1 MANYNID
8 DLEYL
13 AEDKPI
19 NWREIFEKL
28 IYNWKWITLSLVV
41 FSVLG
46 YVYVK
51 MQPDTFQ
58 TNATLLVADQSK
70 SGQMSE
76 MALVQQ
82 LSNIRPGASYGL
94 SSQLNNE
101 IAIITSVEIMKRVV
115 MELELYTTYKRKRN
129 LETIEL
135 YTSSP
140 YYVKMDSAAYANL
153 KSGVN
158 FEIVKNGEKYV
169 ISGVFEGVEYNKY
182 VNSLPATLKTP
193 AGKMVILLRNQ
204 DSTNDPVHVTIA
216 PLLSTARYY
225 AKGTLSVTTEKL
237 LDVLNISVKAYN
249 VQKAKDIVNTLIRV
263 YNQDAIEQ
271 INRSALYTARFIDER
286 LNLKTQELQ
295 GVETEIEKYK
305 KENQLTNIQ
314 ADAALYMQS
323 NSENEKQRIT
333 SEVQLELIKYVE
345 EFLKDTKN
353 QDELIPN
360 LGLTDAGLVNVVSQY
375 NELVM
380 MRQRISQGSSNDNP
394 ALKNIDQQ
402 ITSTR
407 KSIQSSIATSRKGLQ
422 LSNKSFGAQESEIK
436 SKLGE
441 IPRQEREIL
450 EASRTQQ
457 VKQTLYLFL
466 LQKREEASLSMAVAL
481 PKGRLLNGP
490 DSATH
495 VAPRSAMLMAVFVLL
510 GLIIPVAFILLKDM
524 LKANISDR
532 TDLEK
537 ITKIPIIGVLGHN
550 KDNNSIIDHTSNA
563 NANSELF
570 RLMRAKLQFALDQPK
585 EKVIL
590 VTSTES
596 GEGKTFVSMNL
607 AVSISLTEKK
617 VLLMGLD
624 LRKPMLSKY
633 FNLTQK
639 EGLTSYLSGIDADYK
654 SMIVT
659 SADYPGLDILPAGII
674 PPNPNE
680 LIMKDRMDSLITELR
695 AKYDFIVIDTA
706 PVGAVSDTYLL
717 DRVADLTI
725 YACRV
730 NYTDKRSIEFLNKIN
745 TENSLKRLYIVLNDV
760 DTETGRHR
768 YGSYRKYGYGYGYGY
783 GNGKKQEEKG

>member
-28 IYNWKWITLSLVV
+28 IYNWKWITLSLVL
-41 FSVLG
+41 FTMLG

-51 MQPDTFQ
+51 MQRDTFQ

-70 SGQMSE
+70 TGQMSE

-82 LSNIRPGASYGL
+82 LSNTRTGSSFGL
-94 SSQLNNE
+94 SSQINNE
-101 IAIITSVEIMKRVV
+101 IAVITSTEIMKRVV
-115 MELELYTTYKRKRN
+115 NELELYTTYDRKTL
-129 LETIEL
+129 LETQEL

-140 YYVKMDSAAYANL
+140 YYVKLDSTSYANL
-153 KSGVN
+153 KIGVN
-158 FEIVKNGEKYV
+158 FDIVKNGNKYE
-169 ISGVFEGVEYNKY
+169 IRGKFEGVEYNKY
-182 VNSLPATLKTP
+182 VNSLPATLITP
-193 AGKMVILLRNQ
+193 AGKMVILVQNQ
-204 DSTNDPVHVTIA
+204 SAIDYTVNVRITPIMIA
-216 PLLSTARYY
+216 ARYY
-225 AKGTLSVTTEKL
+225 ARGALSVSTEKL

-249 VQKAKDIVNTLIRV
+249 VQKAKDIVNTLIRI

-271 INRSALYTARFIDER
+271 INRSALYTAKFIDER

-323 NSENEKQRIT
+323 NSENEKKRVT

-345 EFLKDTKN
+345 DFLSDSKN
-353 QDELIPN
+353 REEMIPN
-360 LGLTDAGLVNVVSQY
+360 LGLTDGGLISVVGKY

-380 MRQRISQGSSNDNP
+380 TRQRIAQGSSSDNP

-402 ITSTR
+402 IASTR
-407 KSIQSSIATSRKGLQ
+407 RSIQSSIATSRRGLQ
-422 LSNKSFGAQESEIK
+422 LSNRSFGAQDNQIK
-436 SKLGE
+436 SKLSN

-450 EASRTQQ
+450 EVSRTQQ

-481 PKGRLLNGP
+481 PKGRLLNAP
-490 DSATH
+490 DSAVH
-495 VAPRSAMLMAVFVLL
+495 VAPRSIMLLAVFILI
-510 GLIIPVAFILLKDM
+510 GLIIPVTIILLKDM
-524 LKANISDR
+524 LKSNISDR

-537 ITKIPIIGVLGHN
+537 LTKIPIIGVLGHN

-585 EKVIL
+585 EKVLL
-590 VTSTES
+590 VTSTEA

-607 AVSISLTEKK
+607 AVSISLTDKK
-617 VLLMGLD
+617 VILLGLD
-624 LRKPMLSKY
+624 LRKPMLAKY
-633 FNLTQK
+633 FNLVQK
-639 EGLTSYLSGIDADYK
+639 EGLTSYLSGIKTDYK
-654 SMIVT
+654 SMIET
-659 SADYPGLDILPAGII
+659 STEYPTLDILPAGVI

-680 LIMKDRMDSLITELR
+680 LILKDRMDKLIAELR
-695 AKYDFIVIDTA
+695 EKYDFIVIDSA

-725 YACRV
+725 YTCRV

-745 TENSLKRLYIVLNDV
+745 SENSLKRLYIVLNDV

-783 GNGKKQEEKG
+783 GKKQDKK